1 LAGDIWIRRDAAFKA
16 IVPLA
21 QYTQAQKVMQSR
33 CRHLSDHEM
42 LEHLK
47 WLLSRA
53 GKLTAKVINE
63 DKTTP
68 GAATYQQHFKSLTH
82 AYSLIGYKPSRNYKG
97 IGRISK
103 TLKEDAKEQ

>member
-1 LAGDIWIRRDAAFKA
+1 
-16 IVPLA
+16 
-21 QYTQAQKVMQSR
+21 
-33 CRHLSDHEM
+33 M
-42 LEHLK
+42 LEQLK
-47 WLLSRA
+47 WLLKRA

-68 GAATYQQHFKSLTH
+68 GAPTYQHHFESLTR

-103 TLKEDAKEQ
+103 KFAEGVIGKEGHLEA

>member
-1 LAGDIWIRRDAAFKA
+1 
-16 IVPLA
+16 
-21 QYTQAQKVMQSR
+21 
-33 CRHLSDHEM
+33 M

-47 WLLSRA
+47 WLLKRA

-68 GAATYQQHFKSLTH
+68 GAATYQQHFKSLTR

-103 TLKEDAKEQ
+103 GLKEDAQEQ